1 MLNLYYEEE
10 INMKIISWNVNGLNA
25 ILQKDFIKTINQ
37 LEADFICIQET
48 KISKDMHFNIGNY
61 YQYFNYSQKWIFGC
75 WNTNKRKA

>member
-48 KISKDMHFNIGNY
+48 
-61 YQYFNYSQKWIFGC
+61 IF
-75 WNTNKRKA
+75 